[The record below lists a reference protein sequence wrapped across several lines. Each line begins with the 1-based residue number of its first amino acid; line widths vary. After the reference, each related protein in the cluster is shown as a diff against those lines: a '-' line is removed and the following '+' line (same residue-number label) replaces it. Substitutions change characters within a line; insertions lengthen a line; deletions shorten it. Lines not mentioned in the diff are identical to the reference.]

1 MERWRRASW
10 WFVLP
15 AVVVIASAS
24 LLLLIIPAAAGRR
37 WALPTGQQ
45 VKLAS
50 GYLEPHISSAGPYTL
65 EKNSGGR
72 LHLFCLPEGM
82 SRFSDC
88 LGNGFGTAA
97 ANGRSVSITYFEAQG
112 PLFSRNVLVSAKT
125 STQVLLDTGRQ
136 LHHLKIAAEVEDSDG
151 AMNLISGGI
160 GVMMLLYAA
169 WIAVYKLVTK

>member
-10 WFVLP
+10 WVVFP
-15 AVVVIASAS
+15 AVVVIALAS

-45 VKLAS
+45 VELAS

-65 EKNSGGR
+65 EKSSGGR

-97 ANGRSVSITYFEAQG
+97 ANGRSVSIAYFRAQG
-112 PLFSRNVLVSAKT
+112 PLFSRDVLVSAKT
-125 STQVLLDTGRQ
+125 STRVLLDTDRQ
-136 LHHLKIAAEVEDSDG
+136 LHHLKIAAEVADSDG
-151 AMNLISGGI
+151 AMNFITGGI
-160 GVMMLLYAA
+160 GVMVLLYAV
-169 WIAVYKLVTK
+169 WIVLYKLLTK